1 MPDKRLRPGMVA
13 VALLFVQGCELLG
26 PKVCPLEIDTAIQV
40 RVLDSSTG
48 QAPNV
53 APVGILMDGAY
64 VETMGGAE
72 GYLFGGLGRPG
83 TYDVEIIAP
92 GYALWRA
99 DGIVAKPAKCGR
111 VDRIELTA
119 HLVPVHAVTE
129 ATIRRGS

>member
-1 MPDKRLRPGMVA
+1 MVA
-13 VALLFVQGCELLG
+13 VALLLVQGCELLG
-26 PKVCPLEIDTAIQV
+26 PKVCPEAIDYAIQV

-48 QAPNV
+48 QAPDV
-53 APVGILMDGAY
+53 AAVGVLMDGAY
-64 VETMGGAE
+64 VETMGGADD
-72 GYLFGGLGRPG
+72 LLAGGPGRPG

-99 DGIVAKPAKCGR
+99 DGIVAKPAECSR
-111 VDRIELTA
+111 VDGIKLTA